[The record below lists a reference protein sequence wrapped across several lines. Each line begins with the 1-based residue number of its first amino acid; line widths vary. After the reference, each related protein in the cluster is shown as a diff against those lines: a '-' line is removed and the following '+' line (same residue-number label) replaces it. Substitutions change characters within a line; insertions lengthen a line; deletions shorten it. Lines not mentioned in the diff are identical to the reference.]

1 MSTLLSVTSELT
13 NGAKDGDRHLE
24 YFKVMCTSIDG
35 EPIFNADTE
44 HPFCQVATDEL
55 VEGEHYIA
63 KVAAVYSTGMSA
75 WTECEWQYIACDN
88 YAGTV
93 NGVTIEGNE
102 ISWEYPAGGGGGGGG
117 GGQGSTFSENFDAGI
132 PAGWTTVDA
141 GGDGYTWVSSMT
153 PGNYHN
159 AGVDLTGTGH
169 NASAHYVI
177 SGSWANGP
185 GIVLYPDNYLVSPQ
199 VTLAAGSTFSFWACA
214 QDASYPADHFGVFIS
229 DNGTSNWT
237 MVNEWTM
244 TAKGSGVKTYG
255 RGGNNRV
262 QGNWYNY
269 SVDLS
274 AYAGQKYIA
283 IRHFNCSDQF
293 ILNVDDIE
301 LTAGAKSN
309 RNPWDLMMTFN
320 AAEAAQYGVAYDGN
334 NFYTSNW
341 GYSSAT
347 HNFFKYDL
355 QGNMLE
361 GFEIAG
367 CGTLRGMTYD
377 GQYTYGVANSN
388 TVYCIDLA
396 AHNLVSTFTTSYGAM
411 RGITYDPERDGFWV
425 IGNWS
430 GNLTL
435 IDRQGTILQTG
446 PAPESASDL
455 AYYKDENDVEHVFCF
470 NNGTND
476 VNDWVI
482 GNTSMGGS
490 VFNFSAVP
498 GFNAGTSGGCTVASF
513 NNKIA
518 FIGDIQQ
525 DPNLIGIYELRDDTN
540 PGPGPGPQPG
550 GDVLGAM
557 IFVDGEW
564 EAFVEVPTNT
574 YTYEGDGEEVCVR
587 IVYNGTNNLPEGNI
601 YFSMSCPECEEFNP
615 VAACEPG
622 APIHADVL
630 NATDQVRIWWGEP
643 SASGASDGGMAVLR

>member
-1 MSTLLSVTSELT
+1 
-13 NGAKDGDRHLE
+13 
-24 YFKVMCTSIDG
+24 
-35 EPIFNADTE
+35 
-44 HPFCQVATDEL
+44 
-55 VEGEHYIA
+55 
-63 KVAAVYSTGMSA
+63 
-75 WTECEWQYIACDN
+75 
-88 YAGTV
+88 
-93 NGVTIEGNE
+93 
-102 ISWEYPAGGGGGGGG
+102 
-117 GGQGSTFSENFDAGI
+117 
-132 PAGWTTVDA
+132 
-141 GGDGYTWVSSMT
+141 
-153 PGNYHN
+153 
-159 AGVDLTGTGH
+159 
-169 NASAHYVI
+169 
-177 SGSWANGP
+177 
-185 GIVLYPDNYLVSPQ
+185 
-199 VTLAAGSTFSFWACA
+199 
-214 QDASYPADHFGVFIS
+214 
-229 DNGTSNWT
+229 
-237 MVNEWTM
+237 
-244 TAKGSGVKTYG
+244 
-255 RGGNNRV
+255 
-262 QGNWYNY
+262 
-269 SVDLS
+269 
-274 AYAGQKYIA
+274 
-283 IRHFNCSDQF
+283 
-293 ILNVDDIE
+293 
-301 LTAGAKSN
+301 
-309 RNPWDLMMTFN
+309 MMTFN

-355 QGNMLE
+355 QGNVLE

-435 IDRQGTILQTG
+435 IDRQGAILQTG

-476 VNDWVI
+476 VVDWVI
-482 GNTSMGGS
+482 GSTSMGGS

-540 PGPGPGPQPG
+540 PGPGPGPQPS
-550 GDVLGAM
+550 GDILGAM

-564 EAFVEVPTNT
+564 EAFVPAPTNS
-574 YTYEGDGEEVCVR
+574 YTYEGDGNEVCVR
-587 IVYNGTNNLPEGNI
+587 MVYNGTNNLPEGNI
-601 YFSMSCPECEEFNP
+601 YYSMSCPECDEFNP
-615 VAACEPG
+615 SAACEPVTNLNGYYQYSAEFGEAIYLEWDQPEG
-622 APIHADVL
+622 ATSYEVYLLGELLGTVAPDELPVVIYGLEGLPAITLPFGVVAVYPDCQSEMVMVDDVTVHCRHVHGPRL
-630 NATDQVRIWWGEP
+630 H
-643 SASGASDGGMAVLR
+643 